1 MDNASNA
8 SNLRDGSSARAR
20 LKRALAANGSQQAQ
34 AGGLEV
40 VARFEAGREDPGE
53 AGSCGEA
60 QTASATGEGLAGLLD
75 AGFDL
80 GV

>member
-1 MDNASNA
+1 M
-8 SNLRDGSSARAR
+8 L
-20 LKRALAANGSQQAQ
+20 LLVVTL
-34 AGGLEV
+34 GLGWPWV
-40 VARFEAGREDPGE
+40 VARGLRFTFRFLTLEGPLDLA
-53 AGSCGEA
+53 SIQQEA